1 MLPQIATPEY
11 DMIVPST
18 GKPITYR
25 PYLVKEE
32 KILLIALES
41 EDDTQIENAVVR
53 LIEDCVKDDI
63 DVNMLT
69 MFDVEYIFIS
79 LRSKSVG
86 EGIKLRTKCESC
98 DQPNEVKVNLDD
110 VEIIGKDNTE
120 VQTVKLSDD
129 LSVVMHWPY
138 VINKLTTKEKTNQV
152 ESIIAVV
159 AKCIETIYYGED
171 TYAAKDSTSREV
183 KEFVEN
189 LASDQFE
196 KLGDVIASMPYVSYD
211 MNYKCEH
218 CEQENHVE
226 LKGLSDFFT

>member
-1 MLPQIATPEY
+1 
-11 DMIVPST
+11 
-18 GKPITYR
+18 
-25 PYLVKEE
+25 
-32 KILLIALES
+32 
-41 EDDTQIENAVVR
+41 
-53 LIEDCVKDDI
+53 
-63 DVNMLT
+63 
-69 MFDVEYIFIS
+69 
-79 LRSKSVG
+79 
-86 EGIKLRTKCESC
+86 
-98 DQPNEVKVNLDD
+98 
-110 VEIIGKDNTE
+110 
-120 VQTVKLSDD
+120 
-129 LSVVMHWPY
+129 MHWPY

-218 CEQENHVE
+218 CEKENHVE